1 MMGLKIMREL
11 DQRVLK
17 AAKNEQELNSLI
29 KEYEFFILK
38 SASKTA
44 KQYVS
49 KTDDEWSIALSAFS
63 EAIQKYSFEKGSFI
77 SFAELMI
84 NRRLIDYFR
93 AQRKFVVEDQVDWI
107 EDNAIIEND
116 DNLKLEIEAISQVLE
131 YYGFSFMD
139 LAECSPKAQKTKTA
153 CAKAV
158 VYLLEKPM
166 LITEI
171 RNSKQLPIKLIA
183 KNVGLPR
190 KIIERHRKYIIAAV
204 EILYGDY
211 PYISEYLS
219 FVREAVKR

>member
-1 MMGLKIMREL
+1 MMREL
-11 DQRVLK
+11 DQRAVK
-17 AAKNEQELNSLI
+17 AANDAQELNALI
-29 KEYEFFILK
+29 EEYDSFILK
-38 SASKTA
+38 SASKA
-44 KQYVS
+44 VKHYVS
-49 KTDDEWSIALSAFS
+49 KNDDEWSIALSAFS

>member
-1 MMGLKIMREL
+1 MGLKIMREL